1 MNLTLHLTE
10 ACNLNCSYCTREK
23 RTVRMRPDVLRAAC
37 GLAFSEG
44 NHAGL
49 CFFGGEPMLER
60 GLIYE
65 AMDYCAVRSA
75 ETGKPVQYKMT
86 TNGTLLDEE
95 FLSRAQAAHM
105 GIGLSFD
112 GTAQNICRRTP
123 DGKGTFDTLAEKA
136 ELLLRYIPGS
146 YAMMTI
152 APEAVQEY
160 AASVKYLHQLG
171 FRRISAVPAYGKNVC
186 WTDESFTELTEQ
198 LRLAAQYYEEQFCI
212 GKPFFLSALDSK
224 IRECISG
231 ENPSERCHL
240 GFRQMPVTPD
250 GRIYACTQFIG
261 DADFCLGSVFTG
273 IDRDAQ
279 RRLAKRSATP
289 ETCRACA
296 LRKRCTNACGCMN
309 RLETGDENRVSP
321 LQCSYER
328 MLIALADETAGRL
341 LAQNEALFRRK
352 FL

>member
-10 ACNLNCSYCTREK
+10 ACNLHCAYCI
-23 RTVRMRPDVLRAAC
+23 RTHRPVRMSETVLKAAC
-37 GLAFSEG
+37 DLAFSEG

-49 CFFGGEPMLER
+49 CFFGGEPLLER
-60 GLIYE
+60 GLISE
-65 AMDYCAVRSA
+65 AMAYCAARSA

-86 TNGTLLDEE
+86 TNGTLLDAE
-95 FLSRAQAAHM
+95 FLEKARDVHM

-123 DGKGTFDTLAEKA
+123 DGNGSFEMLNEKA
-136 ELLLRYIPGS
+136 KLLLRYLPDS

-152 APEAVQEY
+152 APEAAGEY

-171 FRRISAVPAYGKNVC
+171 FRRISAVPAYGKNVH
-186 WTDESFTELTEQ
+186 WTDESFTLLTQQ
-198 LRLAAQYYEEQFCI
+198 LREAAAYYEAQFRA
-212 GKPFFLSALDSK
+212 GKPFFFSALDSK
-224 IRECISG
+224 IRECIAG

-240 GFRQMPVTPD
+240 GFRQMPVAPN
-250 GRIYACTQFIG
+250 GKIYACTQFIG
-261 DADFCLGSVFTG
+261 DADFCLGDVFTG
-273 IDRDAQ
+273 LDRAAQ
-279 RRLAKRSATP
+279 RRLADREAVP

-328 MLIALADETAGRL
+328 MLIELADETAERL
-341 LAQNEALFRRK
+341 YAHNPDLFRKRY
-352 FL
+352 L